1 MEKLGV
7 QKLRLAIMFALT
19 FAQKTAQGAT
29 DGFDWTDVSAL
40 IPDLLQ
46 IPAIVQSSADIVAE
60 FKDLDE
66 QERNELSAEISTT
79 FDIPNDKVEL
89 YVEEALK
96 ATLYI
101 TSLVN
106 RFKGRV

>member
-7 QKLRLAIMFALT
+7 QKLRLAILFALS
-19 FAQKTAQGAT
+19 FSQKIAVGAT

-46 IPAIVQSSADIVAE
+46 IPAIVQDSAAIVAE

-66 QERNELSAEISTT
+66 AERNELSAEISTT

-96 ATLYI
+96 GSLYI
-101 TSLVN
+101 VSLVN